1 MPQINERLHAAYPAG
16 RMRLASRLKPNPQRG
31 KEGPGFSEVHV
42 TIGPRGDL
50 PLNQKKG
57 RLIPDNGLGYC
68 QIQK

>member
-1 MPQINERLHAAYPAG
+1 MPLIPPGGCA
-16 RMRLASRLKPNPQRG
+16 LASRLKPIPNVGRRARDSQM
-31 KEGPGFSEVHV
+31 FHV